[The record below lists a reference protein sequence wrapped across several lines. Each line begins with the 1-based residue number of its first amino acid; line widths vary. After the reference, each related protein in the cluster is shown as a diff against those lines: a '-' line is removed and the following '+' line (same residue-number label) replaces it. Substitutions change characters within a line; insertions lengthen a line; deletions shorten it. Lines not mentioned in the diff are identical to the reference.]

1 MTMHTRLWI
10 AALLA
15 ATPILALSPVAF
27 PGERNPGCVRPDPS
41 SRYNLR
47 LFTSLMRR
55 KDDNARATL
64 VTYSVPRVSARDVQA
79 VTEPVLCARASV
91 AYGKALRDETPGRRV
106 HILRVGNRFI
116 VMDPEYKVDQ
126 YHRAVT
132 FDSTFSKA
140 LAVIAE

>member
-1 MTMHTRLWI
+1 MHTRLWI

-27 PGERNPGCVRPDPS
+27 PGERAPGCVRPDPS
-41 SRYNLR
+41 SRYNQR

-55 KDDNARATL
+55 DDDNARKTL
-64 VTYSVPRVSARDVQA
+64 IAYDVPRVRSADVQSI
-79 VTEPVLCARASV
+79 TEPVVCARASV
-91 AYGKALRDETPGRRV
+91 AYGKALHDETHGRRV
-106 HILRVGNRFI
+106 HILRVGSRYI
-116 VMDPEYKVDQ
+116 VMDPEYEVDQ